1 MYQHLSSMLFGAID
15 SAENENGEHE
25 ECTKEDD
32 EWILVDYLDACTN
45 CSEED
50 STSMGLES
58 FPDSAIFSS
67 SSTSSIELLGNCSDP
82 CFLQLDSGPL
92 EESWFITPPP
102 CFTAGGHA
110 PIQVET
116 SPMENLLIE
125 HPSMSVY
132 MVHNVRSNT
141 RENSRSVEYETETAI
156 RSAPPGGVDHHIRCY
171 AATLAAHTDLVEQAA
186 QLRHAQRGKEH
197 CAKHLVN
204 RNNIRRQNLN
214 REYISRQI
222 KHSGHALHQPCQ
234 RQYNY

>member
-15 SAENENGEHE
+15 CAENENRERE
-25 ECTKEDD
+25 ICEKEDD
-32 EWILVDYLDACTN
+32 EWILVDYIDACTN
-45 CSEED
+45 CSGED
-50 STSMGLES
+50 TTGMGLES

-82 CFLQLDSGPL
+82 CFLQLASCPL

-110 PIQVET
+110 PIHVET
-116 SPMENLLIE
+116 SPLENLLIE

-132 MVHNVRSNT
+132 VAHNVRNNVS
-141 RENSRSVEYETETAI
+141 ENGGSVEYETEAVRT
-156 RSAPPGGVDHHIRCY
+156 APPGGLDHHIRCY
-171 AATLAAHTDLVEQAA
+171 AATLAAHTDIVQQAT
-186 QLRHAQRGKEH
+186 QLRHVRRGKEH

-214 REYISRQI
+214 REYISRQT
-222 KHSGHALHQPCQ
+222 KHSGHTLHQPCQ